1 MIEIP
6 DYYYCKNDMVGLEIR
21 PNFTGLNVVYYKWEY
36 PDGSISEGANK
47 DFISGVKQIGT
58 YKLTLTNS
66 LNCDYTA
73 TFKVINIDTPEITA
87 LRGQNDYYDVIA
99 TGIAGRKILYSM
111 DMMNWQESNRFGNL
125 KPGDYTFYVRY
136 SDSDCRGIS

>member
-1 MIEIP
+1 ME
-6 DYYYCKNDMVGLEIR
+6 
-21 PNFTGLNVVYYKWEY
+21 
-36 PDGSISEGANK
+36 
-47 DFISGVKQIGT
+47 T

-99 TGIAGRKILYSM
+99 TGIAGKNSLFYGYDQLS
-111 DMMNWQESNRFGNL
+111 ESNVLEIWNL
-125 KPGDYTFYVRY
+125 AIIIFM
-136 SDSDCRGIS
+136 